1 MTFAAKIISWISL
14 AVLTVPSLMLAFG
27 RLELDQ
33 VKTLMMIAT
42 IIWFVTASAW
52 MWKNDA

>member
-14 AVLTVPSLMLAFG
+14 AVLTVPSLMFASG

-52 MWKNDA
+52 MWKSDA